1 MKQAVCWVFALV
13 GSIAVG
19 QAFAQ
24 ELDAAAFV
32 RQLSPPSTK
41 TRGFVIEAAPPQS
54 VSLQVQFDLNSAIVR
69 GESHAVLKQLAV
81 AMQSPE
87 LQAAQFAVEGH
98 TDAKGSAKSNLKL
111 SLERAR
117 AVAQLLI
124 SQGVSA
130 ERLQPT
136 GKGTSD
142 PADTA
147 NPYAAVNRRVRVV
160 RLQE

>member
-1 MKQAVCWVFALV
+1 
-13 GSIAVG
+13 
-19 QAFAQ
+19 
-24 ELDAAAFV
+24 
-32 RQLSPPSTK
+32 
-41 TRGFVIEAAPPQS
+41 
-54 VSLQVQFDLNSAIVR
+54 
-69 GESHAVLKQLAV
+69 
-81 AMQSPE
+81 MQSPE